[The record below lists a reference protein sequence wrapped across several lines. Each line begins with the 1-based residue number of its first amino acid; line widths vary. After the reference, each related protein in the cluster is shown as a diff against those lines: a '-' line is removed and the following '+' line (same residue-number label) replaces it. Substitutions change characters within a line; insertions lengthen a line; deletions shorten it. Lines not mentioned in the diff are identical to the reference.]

1 MKAVKIIRWIVGAW
15 PVAFNA
21 VRGSFGRLAD
31 GMTWRALD
39 DGKYA
44 DHADAAFVAAELA
57 L

>member
-1 MKAVKIIRWIVGAW
+1 MKTVKIIGRIVGAW
-15 PVAFNA
+15 PFA
-21 VRGSFGRLAD
+21 VTAERGSFHRLAD
-31 GMTWRALD
+31 GMTWRAL

>member
-1 MKAVKIIRWIVGAW
+1 MKAVKINRWIVGAW

>member
-1 MKAVKIIRWIVGAW
+1 MKAVKIIGRIVGAW
-15 PVAFNA
+15 PVAVTA
-21 VRGSFGRLAD
+21 ERGSFRRLAD

-57 L
+57 R

>member
-1 MKAVKIIRWIVGAW
+1 MAG
-15 PVAFNA
+15 
-21 VRGSFGRLAD
+21 RGHCRTRLFRRLAD

-44 DHADAAFVAAELA
+44 DHADAAFVAADLA